1 MGTAP
6 GRFRS
11 PRSIAVRPN
20 GAELCVV
27 DRTGRIQRF
36 LRSSDA
42 DGSVSWH
49 LANSW
54 SVPAVEFG
62 QPTGIQYDHD
72 GRLLV
77 ADTHYQRIR
86 IYRTESGEELRSWGS
101 KGAKESQ
108 FTQVRDVVRDGT
120 GAFFTADYGGPED
133 RIQKFDAEGKF
144 LRAFGTRGGAAGQF
158 NRPQGLAIHVASD
171 GTETLLVSDSCNHRI
186 QQFTTDGQ
194 FVTMWGGPG
203 DAPGEFNYP
212 YAVAVE
218 PRPGGDIFVVEWQ
231 NNRVQRFDADGRAL
245 GSWGRPG
252 HNLGELAT
260 PWDVA
265 VDANGRMYV
274 VDFGNHRVQVVRWG
288 S

>member
-1 MGTAP
+1 MGRAP
-6 GRFRS
+6 GCFRW
-11 PRSIAVRPN
+11 PRSIAVRRD

-36 LRSSDA
+36 LRSF
-42 DGSVSWH
+42 DGDGRTHWH
-49 LANSW
+49 LGNSW
-54 SVPAVEFG
+54 TVPAVELG

-72 GRLLV
+72 GRLIV

-86 IYRTESGEELRSWGS
+86 VYRTESGEELRSWGS
-101 KGAKESQ
+101 RGPEKWQ

-120 GAFFTADYGGPED
+120 GAFFTADFGGPED
-133 RIQKFDAEGKF
+133 RIQKFDATGKF
-144 LRAFGTRGGAAGQF
+144 LLAFGTRGGVARQF
-158 NRPQGLAIHVASD
+158 NRPQGLAIHVTSD
-171 GTETLLVSDSCNHRI
+171 GTETLLVADSCNHRI
-186 QQFTTDGQ
+186 QRFTTDGE
-194 FVTMWGGPG
+194 FVTMWGRPG
-203 DAPGEFNYP
+203 DGPGEFNYP

-231 NNRVQRFDADGRAL
+231 NNRVQRFDADGRPL
-245 GSWGRPG
+245 GSWGRTG
-252 HNLGELAT
+252 RNLGELAT

-265 VDANGRMYV
+265 VDESGRMYV